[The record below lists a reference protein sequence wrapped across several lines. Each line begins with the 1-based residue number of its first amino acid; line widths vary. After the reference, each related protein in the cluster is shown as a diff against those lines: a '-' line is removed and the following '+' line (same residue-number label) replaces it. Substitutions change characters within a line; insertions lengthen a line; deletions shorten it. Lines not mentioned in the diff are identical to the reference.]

1 MGTKGKKPLSVVEKR
16 QQRMMKEE
24 AKKKIVKEE
33 KKEVRITFID
43 QSLITKISNEISN
56 FDVITPFT
64 LSQRYAIKYSTAK
77 KILKELQ
84 QRNLIDIIS
93 RNRRIII
100 AIPKKS

>member
-1 MGTKGKKPLSVVEKR
+1 MGAKGKKPLSVMEKR
-16 QQRMMKEE
+16 QQRIAKEE

-33 KKEVRITFID
+33 KKEVRTTFID

-64 LSQRYAIKYSTAK
+64 LSQRYAIKYSIAK

-84 QRNLIDIIS
+84 QKNLIDIIS

>member
-1 MGTKGKKPLSVVEKR
+1 MGTKGKKPISVMEKR
-16 QQRMMKEE
+16 QQRIAKEE
-24 AKKKIVKEE
+24 AKKKIIKEE
-33 KKEVRITFID
+33 KKEVRTTFID

-56 FDVITPFT
+56 LDVITPFT
-64 LSQRYAIKYSTAK
+64 LSQRYAIKYSIAK

-84 QRNLIDIIS
+84 QKNFIDIIS